1 MPGQEALLCLLTDV
15 VEALSVPDEV
25 NGLAASLRNQMQT
38 VGGYYGQCCI
48 IWVLDA
54 IVFS

>member
-1 MPGQEALLCLLTDV
+1 MPGQEALLCLLTNV

-38 VGGYYGQCCI
+38 VGGYYGQ
-48 IWVLDA
+48 
-54 IVFS
+54 